1 VAKRT
6 ADINVPGCQRMY
18 DETIL
23 ENMIKKDSLEKLYQE
38 IFKDS
43 LDYMEDYEVQAVAAT
58 YMAIA
63 MRLYK
68 THLDEEG
75 FLKMIRTVMEAEVKP
90 YEEPKKVLH

>member
-1 VAKRT
+1 
-6 ADINVPGCQRMY
+6 M
-18 DETIL
+18 
-23 ENMIKKDSLEKLYQE
+23 KDSLEKLYQE

-68 THLDEEG
+68 TNLTDEG
-75 FLKMIRTVMEAEVKP
+75 FLKMIRTIMESEVEP
-90 YEEPKKVLH
+90 YEKPRKVLH